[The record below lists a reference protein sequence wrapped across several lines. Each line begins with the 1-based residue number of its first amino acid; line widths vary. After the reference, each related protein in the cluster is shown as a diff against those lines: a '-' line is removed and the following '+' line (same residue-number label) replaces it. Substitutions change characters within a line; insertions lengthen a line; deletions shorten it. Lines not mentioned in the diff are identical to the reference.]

1 MSFCLL
7 IGHFS
12 DYSYFLNTKLRKN
25 FEVDKVMLKSRGAES
40 GIGVEIDI
48 EKYLEVKYYYHTF
61 ALTML
66 LIIIDR

>member
-48 EKYLEVKYYYHTF
+48 EKYLEV
-61 ALTML
+61 
-66 LIIIDR
+66 